1 MAIHKDTAATLWWI
15 IFIII
20 VLIMTVLF
28 LYPRYQT
35 RNRKLKELHRQQE
48 ILTRKKNER
57 EKLRKKVDDLANSPA
72 AVEKIAREKFG
83 MAREGETIL
92 LLPEQKKSDGR

>member
-15 IFIII
+15 VFIVVI
-20 VLIMTVLF
+20 LIMTVLF

-35 RNRKLKELHRQQE
+35 RKQKLTELHHQQE
-48 ILTRKKNER
+48 ILTKRKTER

-72 AVEKIAREKFG
+72 AVEKTAREKFG
-83 MAREGETIL
+83 MARPGETIL
-92 LLPEQKKSDGR
+92 LLPEQKKSHGR